1 MGQKYLRANGLL
13 LLTAVIW
20 GFAFVAQRVGMDYV
34 GPFTYNAVRFALGGV
49 ALLLLMPLLTRQPPA
64 PTSPPAP
71 RTVLKNSLLVGVIL
85 FGGATFQQV
94 GVANTT
100 AGKAGFITGLYVVLV
115 PILGLLWKQRTA
127 PGTWLGALLAVGG
140 LYLLSVTEALTIA
153 LGDLQVL
160 IGAVFWAIHIQLL
173 AHLSTQIAPIKLAAY
188 QFLVCAALSLGAALI
203 TETVTAQGLHGAL
216 IPILYGGFI
225 SVGIAYTLQV
235 VALRDAH
242 PAHASILMSLE
253 AVFALVAG
261 MLLLQESLALRG
273 IIGCAL
279 MLAGTLLSQLWG
291 VPERQTSNYD
301 V

>member
-1 MGQKYLRANGLL
+1 MGKHYWQANGLL
-13 LLTAVIW
+13 LLTAIIW

-34 GPFTYNAVRFALGGV
+34 GPFTYNAVRFALGGL
-49 ALLLLMPLLTRQPPA
+49 ALLLLMPLLTRSASPQTPA
-64 PTSPPAP
+64 PAS
-71 RTVLKNSLLVGVIL
+71 RSVLKNSLLVGVVL

-140 LYLLSVTEALTIA
+140 LYLLSVTEKFTMAT
-153 LGDLQVL
+153 GDLQVL
-160 IGAVFWAIHIQLL
+160 IGAGFWAVHIQLL
-173 AHLSTQIAPIKLAAY
+173 AHLSTHIAPIKLAAY
-188 QFLVCAALSLGAALI
+188 QFLVCAILSFGAALI
-203 TETVTAQGLHGAL
+203 QETITAQGLRDAL
-216 IPILYGGFI
+216 IPILYGGLI

-253 AVFALVAG
+253 AVFALVGG

-273 IIGCAL
+273 IVGCAL

-291 VPERQTSNYD
+291 VPEREPSN
-301 V
+301 VKV